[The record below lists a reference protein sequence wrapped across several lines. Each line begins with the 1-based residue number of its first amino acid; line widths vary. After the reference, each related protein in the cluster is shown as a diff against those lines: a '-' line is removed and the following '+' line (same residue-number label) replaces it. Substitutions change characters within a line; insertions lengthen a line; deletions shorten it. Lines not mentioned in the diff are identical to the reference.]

1 MRSRYFFAPP
11 IVLLCLIST
20 PLRALDITGQFDMMS
35 RPIKGPIDA
44 LYQTLGVFQIN
55 CFMKVAIFRLEP
67 TAQNVSNVEECIK
80 NNLAHGNES
89 ILKARTTFPTPNAQA
104 ALKELAFYWRGQMT
118 PTNLLHSDEEEI
130 EILKLLKG
138 YTERVRLEADW

>member
-1 MRSRYFFAPP
+1 MRICYFAPA
-11 IVLLCLIST
+11 IILLCLGST
-20 PLRALDITGQFDMMS
+20 PLRALDITAQFDMMS
-35 RPIKGPIDA
+35 RPINGPIDS
-44 LYQTLGVFQIN
+44 LYQALGVFQIN
-55 CFMKVAIFRLEP
+55 CFLQVAMFRLEP
-67 TAQNVSNVEECIK
+67 TAQNVSKAEECIK

-118 PTNLLHSDEEEI
+118 PTNLLHSDEDEI
-130 EILKLLKG
+130 EILKHLKV